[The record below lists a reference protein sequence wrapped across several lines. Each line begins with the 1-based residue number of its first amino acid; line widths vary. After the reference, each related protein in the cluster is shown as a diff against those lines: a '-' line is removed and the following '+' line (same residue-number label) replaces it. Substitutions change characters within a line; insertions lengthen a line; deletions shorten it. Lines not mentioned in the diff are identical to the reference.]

1 MADEIRTEET
11 MGAPAEGTGT
21 AAAAAAPAQADP
33 FADLAAPAAP
43 SLSFGEPEPAAAAV
57 QAAPAPAAAAVP
69 QAEPEEAVL
78 SPEEIKMVDAFVK
91 QIDIT
96 NTQAVMTYGVG
107 TQKKMAD
114 FSEKTLDSVR
124 TKDLGEVGSM
134 ITSLVTELKNFE
146 VDEEKKGIAGF
157 FKKSSNRIQEM
168 KTKYSKVET
177 NVEAISKELE

>member
-96 NTQAVMTYGVG
+96 NTQAVMTYGG
-107 TQKKMAD
+107 APRDAAAGQPDNTSAYR
-114 FSEKTLDSVR
+114 R
-124 TKDLGEVGSM
+124 T
-134 ITSLVTELKNFE
+134 F
-146 VDEEKKGIAGF
+146 
-157 FKKSSNRIQEM
+157 
-168 KTKYSKVET
+168 
-177 NVEAISKELE
+177 